1 MPAPQ
6 RNHDAPDGIAATE
19 RRCLATGASRA
30 RDELLRF
37 VVAPDGTLTVD
48 PGNELPGRGLW
59 LTPSTEALASALSRK
74 AFQRAA
80 RQPVAIADDLAE
92 RIERVLARRC
102 LDLLGLSRRA
112 GQLTVGFEKVQA
124 RLRRGPAAALIA
136 AADASADGRRKLR
149 RLAPDVIQ
157 VELLTR
163 SELSLAIGREN
174 VVHAA
179 LDPGGLA
186 RKFLRETARLSGF
199 RAALD
204 VEKGVESR
212 PRDGSRDER

>member
-1 MPAPQ
+1 MPAP
-6 RNHDAPDGIAATE
+6 RPNRDALDGIAGAE
-19 RRCLATGASRA
+19 RRCLATGESRP
-30 RDELLRF
+30 RETLLRF
-37 VVAPDGTLTVD
+37 VVAPDGTLAVD

-59 LTPSTEALASALSRK
+59 LTPSAAALEQAVARK

-80 RQPVAIADDLAE
+80 RQPVQIEDDLAA
-92 RIERVLARRC
+92 RIERLLARRC
-102 LDLLGLSRRA
+102 LDLLGLARRA
-112 GQLTVGFEKVQA
+112 GQLTVGFEKVAA
-124 RLRRGPAAALIA
+124 RLRRGPVAVLVA
-136 AADASADGRRKLR
+136 AADAGADGRRKLA
-149 RLAPDVIQ
+149 RLAPDASMVG
-157 VELLTR
+157 LLTR

-199 RAALD
+199 RTVPD
-204 VEKGVESR
+204 VATS

>member
-1 MPAPQ
+1 M
-6 RNHDAPDGIAATE
+6 
-19 RRCLATGASRA
+19 
-30 RDELLRF
+30 
-37 VVAPDGTLTVD
+37 VAPDGTLTVD

-59 LTPSTEALASALSRK
+59 LTPSSEALALALSRK

-80 RQPVAIADDLAE
+80 RRPIAVPDDLDAG
-92 RIERVLARRC
+92 IERVLSRRC
-102 LDLLGLSRRA
+102 LDLLGLARRA

-124 RLRRGPAAALIA
+124 RLRRGPVAALVA
-136 AADASADGRRKLR
+136 AADAGADGRRKLA
-149 RLAPDVIQ
+149 RLAPEVTH

-186 RKFLRETARLSGF
+186 RKFLREVARLSGF
-199 RAALD
+199 RAAPNVDKD
-204 VEKGVESR
+204 VETD
-212 PRDGSRDER
+212 PRDGSRDEG